1 MSVLRERRA
10 QGQEQ
15 YEVGLLRRMQP
26 VRGSRA
32 ERIQSRERNPEV
44 EHEGGAE
51 AGEVVVMGNPT
62 KERSING

>member
-1 MSVLRERRA
+1 MPVLRERRA

-26 VRGSRA
+26 VRGGRA
-32 ERIQSRERNPEV
+32 ERIKPRERNPEV

-51 AGEVVVMGNPT
+51 AE
-62 KERSING
+62 EI